1 MKTDAATVEGWLDR
15 MADDIRA
22 TVGTRLPELL
32 VVGIHTGGVRVAAA
46 LHARLDLANPV
57 HTIDISFYRDDFS
70 RIGLHPRVER
80 SELPVQIDGRE
91 VLLVDDVLYSG
102 RTVRAALNE
111 LFDYGR
117 PARVLL
123 AVLVER
129 TGHELPIRADFAG
142 ERVDLGPDQQVR
154 LNPDDLG
161 LRIRDTREIRDAG
174 SRAVREHP
182 SGHE

>member
-1 MKTDAATVEGWLDR
+1 MTTDTRTVEGWLDR
-15 MADDIRA
+15 MADEIRA
-22 TVGTRLPELL
+22 AVGERLPELL

-46 LHARLDLANPV
+46 LHARLALANPL

-70 RIGLHPRVER
+70 RMGLNPRVGR
-80 SELPVQIDGRE
+80 SELPLQLDERD

-123 AVLVER
+123 AVLIER
-129 TGHELPIRADFAG
+129 TGHELPIRADFVG
-142 ERVDLGPDQQVR
+142 ERLNLGPDQQVR
-154 LNPDDLG
+154 LNDDDLG
-161 LRIRDTREIRDAG
+161 LRIRDTREH
-174 SRAVREHP
+174 RANHA
-182 SGHE
+182 